1 MKNLTEWEE
10 IRKLADFAVRQEYL
24 EISHET
30 MWLFGSIEKAMDSVL
45 TILVKANNQ
54 VYKSRLSQRK
64 AWLERE
70 KRCGYNQAIIKASF
84 RDCRGK
90 SQHRFPYLF
99 RDAIFIPV
107 DGPSSNTDVMWF
119 NLFHVRECR
128 KWRSDSMAT
137 VLTMIDYTEWLVP
150 RNYRCLRE
158 QMEEAILAYLAFM
171 DVLRRMDFT
180 AKPLY
185 HAESNFDLNFLN
197 QCYYRVLKKENKYDP
212 EKLLLSMA
220 ERASNGNKTPRW
232 VLDQRKS

>member
-1 MKNLTEWEE
+1 MKNLTKWEE

-90 SQHRFPYLF
+90 SQQK
-99 RDAIFIPV
+99 
-107 DGPSSNTDVMWF
+107 DVSKP
-119 NLFHVRECR
+119 R
-128 KWRSDSMAT
+128 KIVCNSQND
-137 VLTMIDYTEWLVP
+137 
-150 RNYRCLRE
+150 NH
-158 QMEEAILAYLAFM
+158 F
-171 DVLRRMDFT
+171 
-180 AKPLY
+180 
-185 HAESNFDLNFLN
+185 
-197 QCYYRVLKKENKYDP
+197 
-212 EKLLLSMA
+212 
-220 ERASNGNKTPRW
+220 
-232 VLDQRKS
+232 